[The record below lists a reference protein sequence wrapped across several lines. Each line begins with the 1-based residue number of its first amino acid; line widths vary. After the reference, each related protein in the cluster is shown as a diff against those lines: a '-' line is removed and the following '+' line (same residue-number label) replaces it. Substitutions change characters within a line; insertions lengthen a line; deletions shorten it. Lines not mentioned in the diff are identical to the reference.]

1 MHPEHVI
8 ACAKAGKHVVV
19 EKPMA
24 LRLQDADD
32 MIRACDEAGVKLFV
46 VKQNRFNVPVVKARE
61 ALEAGRFGRLV
72 LGTVRVR
79 WCRDQ
84 AYYDQDDWRG
94 TWAYDGGVLTNQAS
108 HHVDMLEWFFG
119 DVVSVHA
126 RAITAL
132 AKIET
137 EDTAVATL
145 KFRNGALGIIE
156 ATTAARPTDLEGS
169 LSILGEKGTVEIAG
183 FAVNQIRH
191 WRFVDELP
199 SDKDVIE
206 KFSVN
211 PPNVYGFGHQAYYQH
226 VIDCLINQRAALVDG
241 LEGRKSLELISALYE
256 LIETGQEVPL
266 RFTPAAEPAWGG
278 CREPAGTR
286 SRSACATSNSAR
298 GSRSSSPA
306 ISTAARSATIAL
318 SGRSPRSRRASRIG
332 ARTRVQSHAFI
343 CELVTIGEDCF
354 VGHGVMFIN
363 DTFSTGG
370 PARRAQGVVARDR
383 DRQSRF
389 DRLER
394 HHHAGADRRRC
405 RDRRGRGGDQGHHR
419 RRDLCG
425 QSGAPARAQ
434 MSASPVSEWIDRC
447 RYLLRICSCSTRR
460 SRARS
465 TVRSPPS
472 SATTRSFAG
481 PMSMRSSGSSQ
492 PRWMSSIAC
501 PAPTAPTRC
510 ISPWPRWR

>member
-1 MHPEHVI
+1 MIRFGLLGCGRIAKRHPELLGGNHIGGASLVAVCDPVRPRADAIASKFGVPAVYEIDEFLARKDVDAVAVLTPSGMHPKHVI

-32 MIRACDEAGVKLFV
+32 MIRACDEAGVKLFI
-46 VKQNRFNVPVVKARE
+46 VKQNRFNVPVVKARA
-61 ALEAGRFGRLV
+61 ALEAGRFGRLI

-84 AYYDQDDWRG
+84 AYYDQDAWRG

-126 RAITAL
+126 RAVTAL

-169 LSILGEKGTVEIAG
+169 LSILGEKGAVEIAG

-191 WRFVDELP
+191 WRFVDELA
-199 SDKDVIE
+199 SDKDVVE

-226 VIDCLINQRAALVDG
+226 VIDCLVHQRAALVDG

-256 LIETGQEVPL
+256 SIETGEEVSL
-266 RFTPAAEPAWGG
+266 RFMP
-278 CREPAGTR
+278 RL
-286 SRSACATSNSAR
+286 SRL
-298 GSRSSSPA
+298 GV
-306 ISTAARSATIAL
+306 
-318 SGRSPRSRRASRIG
+318 AS
-332 ARTRVQSHAFI
+332 
-343 CELVTIGEDCF
+343 
-354 VGHGVMFIN
+354 
-363 DTFSTGG
+363 
-370 PARRAQGVVARDR
+370 
-383 DRQSRF
+383 
-389 DRLER
+389 
-394 HHHAGADRRRC
+394 
-405 RDRRGRGGDQGHHR
+405 
-419 RRDLCG
+419 
-425 QSGAPARAQ
+425 
-434 MSASPVSEWIDRC
+434 
-447 RYLLRICSCSTRR
+447 
-460 SRARS
+460 
-465 TVRSPPS
+465 
-472 SATTRSFAG
+472 
-481 PMSMRSSGSSQ
+481 
-492 PRWMSSIAC
+492 
-501 PAPTAPTRC
+501 
-510 ISPWPRWR
+510 

>member
-1 MHPEHVI
+1 MIRFGLLGCGRIAKRHSDLLGGKQIDGACLMAVCDPIRERADAIAAKFGVSAHDHIDDLLTRKDIDAVAVLTPSGMHAAHVI

-32 MIRACDEAGVKLFV
+32 MIRACDQAGVKMFV

-61 ALEAGRFGRLV
+61 ALDAGRFGRLV

-132 AKIET
+132 VNIET

-156 ATTAARPTDLEGS
+156 ATTAVRPKDLEGS

-191 WRFVDELP
+191 WRFVDELA
-199 SDKDVIE
+199 SDKEVIE

-226 VIDCLINQRAALVDG
+226 VVDCLLHQRAALVDG
-241 LEGRKSLELISALYE
+241 LEGRRSLELISALYE
-256 LIETGQEVPL
+256 SIETGAEVPL
-266 RFTPAAEPAWGG
+266 RFTP
-278 CREPAGTR
+278 RL
-286 SRSACATSNSAR
+286 SRL
-298 GSRSSSPA
+298 G
-306 ISTAARSATIAL
+306 IA
-318 SGRSPRSRRASRIG
+318 S
-332 ARTRVQSHAFI
+332 
-343 CELVTIGEDCF
+343 
-354 VGHGVMFIN
+354 
-363 DTFSTGG
+363 
-370 PARRAQGVVARDR
+370 
-383 DRQSRF
+383 
-389 DRLER
+389 
-394 HHHAGADRRRC
+394 
-405 RDRRGRGGDQGHHR
+405 
-419 RRDLCG
+419 
-425 QSGAPARAQ
+425 
-434 MSASPVSEWIDRC
+434 
-447 RYLLRICSCSTRR
+447 
-460 SRARS
+460 
-465 TVRSPPS
+465 
-472 SATTRSFAG
+472 
-481 PMSMRSSGSSQ
+481 
-492 PRWMSSIAC
+492 
-501 PAPTAPTRC
+501 
-510 ISPWPRWR
+510 